1 MINIVEKENIKYR
14 HLPSTSV
21 ARPQWPCFCTHL
33 YSHKMSKWIFNGLKL
48 CCKQHNIIKQKNII
62 IANCPV
68 FLQWQWRKT
77 AMTKWSYEKYL
88 LFNLWKKNENV
99 ANNIHTNTKIWSIS
113 MSSRNYSSPPVWWID
128 PQWDCKAHYPLQYG
142 TPTPPG
148 LLNLRNQLSTMYW
161 NKFVNGLSPCLRQR
175 NTVLKLNYVDSK
187 NLQI

>member
-88 LFNLWKKNENV
+88 LFNLW
-99 ANNIHTNTKIWSIS
+99 TKI
-113 MSSRNYSSPPVWWID
+113 M
-128 PQWDCKAHYPLQYG
+128 LQTTY
-142 TPTPPG
+142 TPTQKYDQYQWAVGTTVHHQCGG
-148 LLNLRNQLSTMYW
+148 LIPNEIVRLTTHCSTGPQLHLDY
-161 NKFVNGLSPCLRQR
+161 
-175 NTVLKLNYVDSK
+175 
-187 NLQI
+187 